1 MRLLLDEHVD
11 KAIAE
16 ALRAQGFDVVA
27 VTEDPTLVKLS
38 DDALL
43 VRALEDRR
51 AVLTYDV
58 VDFRRA
64 AVDRLS
70 SEEHHHGIVLV
81 TRRRFPHGKRHAGAL
96 IAALRRLLEEMPAED
111 ALVDRE
117 WWLVEEGT
125 FR

>member
-16 ALRAQGFDVVA
+16 ALRAEGFDVVA
-27 VTEDPTLVKLS
+27 VTEDPTLITMS
-38 DDALL
+38 DEALL

-64 AVDRLS
+64 AVDRVS
-70 SEEHHHGIVLV
+70 SDEHHHGVVLV
-81 TRRRFPHGKRHAGAL
+81 TRRRFPHGKRHNGAL
-96 IAALRRLLEEMPAED
+96 IAAVRTLLEERPADD

-117 WWLVEEGT
+117 WWLT
-125 FR
+125 